1 MEEII
6 IKADKSNLESIL
18 SKIEKSLS
26 NYEISIKSKLQLEIA
41 IEEIFV
47 NISNYAYGDG
57 IGDVRIEYFID
68 ENPLSI
74 NIRFIDEGF
83 EFNPLEV
90 SSPDTSL
97 SAEDRDIGGLGLVLV
112 RKNIDSISYE
122 YKDNQNIL
130 TIKKLF

>member
-47 NISNYAYGDG
+47 NISTYAYEDG